1 MEHYIGTKLIEAEPA
16 THGECYKGPN
26 MLSAEGAAKEGYRVR
41 YPDGYESWSPK
52 AVFEAAYLPLTVN
65 PELRTD
71 KPSISQEMVDDFIA
85 SVETVT
91 MGDKTTVVRATL
103 RNGFEIVEASACV
116 SAENYDEELGK
127 QICLEHIKDKV
138 WLLLGFLLQTA
149 VHGVSEAGY
158 VGEKG
163 IPGLKGPGGP
173 KGRLVVQGMTFGD
186 AIEAMKAGK
195 KVARSGWNGKNQHIE
210 LASAISYKSP
220 EGTVVNVE
228 HDAIGNQAVAF
239 CGTSGV
245 QMGWLASQADMLAED
260 WKVVE

>member
-1 MEHYIGTKLIEAEPA
+1 MEHYIGTKLIEAEPCPA
-16 THGECYKGPN
+16 WKDAGAHRAGEDGYK
-26 MLSAEGAAKEGYRVR
+26 VR

-52 AVFEAAYLPLTVN
+52 DVFEGAYLPLTVN
-65 PELRTD
+65 HKLKPDR
-71 KPSISQEMVDDFIA
+71 PSISQEMVDDFIA

-116 SAENYDEELGK
+116 SAENYDEELGR
-127 QICLEHIKDKV
+127 QICLEHVKDKV
-138 WLLLGFLLQTA
+138 WMLLGFLLQTA
-149 VHGVSEAGY
+149 VHGVSERSGRSD
-158 VGEKG
+158 VHCQTS
-163 IPGLKGPGGP
+163 GLS
-173 KGRLVVQGMTFGD
+173 FGL

-260 WKVVE
+260 WKIVE